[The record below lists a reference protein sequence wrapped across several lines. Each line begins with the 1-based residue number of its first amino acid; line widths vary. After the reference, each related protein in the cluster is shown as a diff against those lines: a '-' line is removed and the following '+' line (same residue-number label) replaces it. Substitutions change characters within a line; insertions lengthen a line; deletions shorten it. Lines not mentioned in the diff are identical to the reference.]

1 VRAASTLRAA
11 LLLASASVLAVP
23 SVIEAQALTRR
34 GFWAEGGVGTGTVRN
49 SCGRCQSVTSA
60 YGGTDYLRLGTSLAP
75 RVLLG
80 LEVFALSASDLVLGA
95 SSSPVEVEDRSI
107 APIVIWY
114 VGGSGFFLK
123 GGAGLAR
130 GTFRVPTPTGATT
143 TERTGS
149 ALTFGIGFDVSVVR
163 WLALTANLG
172 TNALAIGDV
181 IVDGTSV
188 DDIIATV
195 YEASV
200 GLTLR

>member
-1 VRAASTLRAA
+1 VRAARPIGTVVLFLATWA
-11 LLLASASVLAVP
+11 LTAPSA
-23 SVIEAQALTRR
+23 IEAQAVVRR

-60 YGGTDYLRLGTSLAP
+60 YGGTDYVRMGTSLAP

-95 SSSPVEVEDRSI
+95 STAPVEAVNRSV
-107 APIVIWY
+107 APIVLWY
-114 VGGSGFFLK
+114 VGRSGFFLK

-130 GTFRVPTPTGATT
+130 GTFRVPSPTGATT

-149 ALTFGIGFDVSVVR
+149 ALTFGIGFDVTVAP
-163 WLALTANLG
+163 WFALTANLG
-172 TNALAIGDV
+172 TNVMAVGDV
-181 IVDGTSV
+181 IVDGFPV

>member
-1 VRAASTLRAA
+1 VRAASTVRAA

-23 SVIEAQALTRR
+23 SVIEAQAHARR

-80 LEVFALSASDLVLGA
+80 LEVFALSASDLVLGS

-114 VGGSGFFLK
+114 VGRSGFFLK

-172 TNALAIGDV
+172 TNAMAIGDV